1 MELGSWALI
10 SPPSILGLLPLLV
23 FIVLALR
30 GVENLSALII
40 SVALGA
46 ILLGWDPGMLAQA
59 VESSL
64 NSSPVLIALIMMLG
78 AGIGALMSETKVSN
92 VLVYFIVDRI
102 GVNTRTKAKISLCA
116 CSILV
121 SGLLGTSSG
130 GNAVIAPIMLPIMGT
145 LGVTPTVVTALFKAA
160 GEIGLI
166 LGPITGVT
174 LMTLEVTG
182 LSYGTYMLQAGI
194 PFAAVWLIG
203 TWVGCI
209 RAQKRTEGYE
219 HYEISDDLKDL
230 SRESISPKQVRA
242 TIAFLLLFVI
252 LIAYGIITKQG
263 SNYVLIVM
271 VLLAAVLAIFS
282 GTKLETAVSCVVNGA
297 RKQTHVLFISLVHQR
312 SADASHR
319 RRRFRGI
326 YFFDRRSCHKR
337 RPRRRYAD
345 RLLGRRLWHRI
356 FRNCGNSADRLYV
369 RRNGS
374 GSRSACR
381 LYGAGSPGRHP
392 FDGQHLSYN
401 QFCRSNGNRTVL
413 QHQGGIAGTLVRS
426 RILSGLF
433 SHYGVCWPNYL
444 LDAASPS
451 FTYFLNEDG
460 GRLFRPP
467 SLIISK
473 MSTSKSYQ
481 VTRGAF

>member
-297 RKQTHVLFISLVHQR
+297 RKQTHVLFISLCINV
-312 SADASHR
+312 
-319 RRRFRGI
+319 
-326 YFFDRRSCHKR
+326 
-337 RPRRRYAD
+337 
-345 RLLGRRLWHRI
+345 LLMQVT
-356 FRNCGNSADRLYV
+356 A
-369 RRNGS
+369 
-374 GSRSACR
+374 
-381 LYGAGSPGRHP
+381 AGG
-392 FDGQHLSYN
+392 FE
-401 QFCRSNGNRTVL
+401 
-413 QHQGGIAGTLVRS
+413 A
-426 RILSGLF
+426 
-433 SHYGVCWPNYL
+433 
-444 LDAASPS
+444 
-451 FTYFLNEDG
+451 FT
-460 GRLFRPP
+460 
-467 SLIISK
+467 SLIEGLA
-473 MSTSKSYQ
+473 TSGGPAGVMLIASLVGGFGIESSVIAEIQ
-481 VTRGAF
+481 LIASMFGGMAAEVGLPAGCMALVLLAATRLTGNTYPTTNFVVQMGIGQ

>member
-10 SPPSILGLLPLLV
+10 SAPSILGLLPLIV

-59 VESSL
+59 FESSL

-116 CSILV
+116 RSILV

-219 HYEISDDLKDL
+219 HYEISGDLKNL

-297 RKQTHVLFISLVHQR
+297 RKQTHVLFISLCINVLLMQVTAAGGFEAFT
-312 SADASHR
+312 SLIEGLATSGGPAGVMLIASLVGG
-319 RRRFRGI
+319 FGI
-326 YFFDRRSCHKR
+326 ESSVIAEIQLIASMFGGMAAEVGLPAGCM
-337 RPRRRYAD
+337 ALILLAAT
-345 RLLGRRLWHRI
+345 RLT
-356 FRNCGNSADRLYV
+356 GNTYPTTNFV
-369 RRNGS
+369 VQMGI
-374 GSRSACR
+374 
-381 LYGAGSPGRHP
+381 
-392 FDGQHLSYN
+392 GQ
-401 QFCRSNGNRTVL
+401 CSNTKEVL
-413 QHQGGIAGTLVRS
+413 QALWFGVGFLV
-426 RILSGLF
+426 
-433 SHYGVCWPNYL
+433 VYL
-444 LDAASPS
+444 VIMAFVGP
-451 FTYFLNEDG
+451 
-460 GRLFRPP
+460 
-467 SLIISK
+467 II
-473 MSTSKSYQ
+473 
-481 VTRGAF
+481 F

>member
-10 SPPSILGLLPLLV
+10 SAPSILGLLPLLV

-59 VESSL
+59 FESSL

-219 HYEISDDLKDL
+219 HYEISGDLKNL
-230 SRESISPKQVRA
+230 SRESISPKQIRA

-252 LIAYGIITKQG
+252 LIA
-263 SNYVLIVM
+263 
-271 VLLAAVLAIFS
+271 
-282 GTKLETAVSCVVNGA
+282 
-297 RKQTHVLFISLVHQR
+297 
-312 SADASHR
+312 
-319 RRRFRGI
+319 
-326 YFFDRRSCHKR
+326 
-337 RPRRRYAD
+337 
-345 RLLGRRLWHRI
+345 
-356 FRNCGNSADRLYV
+356 
-369 RRNGS
+369 
-374 GSRSACR
+374 
-381 LYGAGSPGRHP
+381 
-392 FDGQHLSYN
+392 
-401 QFCRSNGNRTVL
+401 
-413 QHQGGIAGTLVRS
+413 
-426 RILSGLF
+426 
-433 SHYGVCWPNYL
+433 
-444 LDAASPS
+444 
-451 FTYFLNEDG
+451 
-460 GRLFRPP
+460 
-467 SLIISK
+467 
-473 MSTSKSYQ
+473 
-481 VTRGAF
+481 

>member
-10 SPPSILGLLPLLV
+10 SAPSILGLLPLLV

-59 VESSL
+59 FESSL

-219 HYEISDDLKDL
+219 HYEISGDLKNL

-297 RKQTHVLFISLVHQR
+297 RKQTHVLFISLCINV
-312 SADASHR
+312 
-319 RRRFRGI
+319 
-326 YFFDRRSCHKR
+326 
-337 RPRRRYAD
+337 
-345 RLLGRRLWHRI
+345 LLMQVT
-356 FRNCGNSADRLYV
+356 A
-369 RRNGS
+369 
-374 GSRSACR
+374 
-381 LYGAGSPGRHP
+381 AGG
-392 FDGQHLSYN
+392 FE
-401 QFCRSNGNRTVL
+401 
-413 QHQGGIAGTLVRS
+413 A
-426 RILSGLF
+426 
-433 SHYGVCWPNYL
+433 
-444 LDAASPS
+444 
-451 FTYFLNEDG
+451 FT
-460 GRLFRPP
+460 
-467 SLIISK
+467 SLIEGLA
-473 MSTSKSYQ
+473 TSGGPAGVMLIASLVGGFGIESSVIAEIQ
-481 VTRGAF
+481 LIASMLSLIHI